1 MKHYFSTRVRVV
13 LLIAV
18 LLAVALGVTSSLT
31 DLSVPNLLVKGVLT
45 PLRSGASQ
53 LVQQAERLYD
63 YIFDYESIST
73 ENEDLKEQIAQ
84 LEEDARQVDAVLREN
99 ERLRALLELTKTHE
113 DFVLVDGYVI
123 SWSSTEWSS
132 TFTINRGSNAGIKEG
147 MCAITANGEL
157 VGLVSEVG
165 SNYSVIKTVLDS
177 SLEIH
182 ARIASSAA
190 GYKGMVRGGYSTG
203 IADKLRM
210 DYLSSSAVIRKKDQ
224 VVTAGST
231 IYPRDLVVGHVEK
244 VGVDVTGV
252 AKYAILE
259 PAADMGSLEQVFI
272 ITEYNAG

>member
-31 DLSVPNLLVKGVLT
+31 DLSVPNMLVKGVLA

-132 TFTINRGSNAGIKEG
+132 TFTINRGSNAGIEEG

-203 IADKLRM
+203 VKDKLRM

-231 IYPRDLVVGHVEK
+231 VYPRDLVVGHVEK

-272 ITEYNAG
+272 ITEYDAG

>member
-31 DLSVPNLLVKGVLT
+31 DLSVPNMLVKGVLA

-132 TFTINRGSNAGIKEG
+132 TFTVNRGSNAGIKEG

-203 IADKLRM
+203 IKDKLRM

-231 IYPRDLVVGHVEK
+231 VYPRDLVVGHVEK

-272 ITEYNAG
+272 ITEYDAG